1 MSSLNKQNVDWRAV
15 FNLSSIFYLVAGV
28 ICAALSLKYFLLPNR
43 FLDGGVT
50 GISIIV
56 NLKFGI
62 NLNLLLVL
70 INLPF
75 LILGWKKIGKTFAV
89 QSTFSVFLLV
99 VVLELLP
106 LKDAVTTDLV
116 LAAIFG
122 GILMGVG
129 IGLIIRGG
137 GLIDG
142 FEVITEFV
150 QKNSP
155 LSGAEITVFLNSLI
169 FLFAALF
176 FGIEPAMYS
185 ILTYYTAIKMTD
197 YVVEGFEEYTALTI
211 ISREEDKVKELIV
224 KEFGKAISVYKG
236 ERGYLPETF
245 HIKHPC
251 DIIMTVVTRLE
262 VHRMK
267 EAIQRID
274 PQAFFYVQ
282 TIKEVKGGIIK
293 RVGKKTADD
302 L

>member
-1 MSSLNKQNVDWRAV
+1 MNLNKQEVDWKAV
-15 FNLSSIFYLVAGV
+15 FDPMSIFYIVAGV
-28 ICAALSLKYFLLPNR
+28 FCAAISLEVFMLPNK

-50 GISIIV
+50 GIAIIA
-56 NLKFGI
+56 NLHYGI
-62 NLNLLLVL
+62 NLNVLLVV
-70 INLPF
+70 INIPF
-75 LILGWKKIGKTFAV
+75 LYLGWKKIGKTFAV

-99 VVLELLP
+99 AVLEFLSIGP
-106 LKDAVTTDLV
+106 ITNDLV
-116 LAAIFG
+116 LSAVFG
-122 GILMGVG
+122 GILMGLG

-155 LSGAEITVFLNSLI
+155 LSASEITVFLNSLI
-169 FLFAALF
+169 MLFAALF

-185 ILTYYTAIKMTD
+185 ILTYFTAIKMTD

-224 KEFGKAISVYKG
+224 KDFGKAISVYKG

-267 EAIQRID
+267 EAIKNID
-274 PQAFFYVQ
+274 PKAFFYVQ
-282 TIKEVKGGIIK
+282 TIKEVKGGVIK
-293 RVGKKTADD
+293 QVGKKHS
-302 L
+302 

>member
-1 MSSLNKQNVDWRAV
+1 MIPSRQNIDWKAAFDPFSILYIITGV
-15 FNLSSIFYLVAGV
+15 F
-28 ICAALSLKYFLLPNR
+28 CAAVALEAFMLPNK

-50 GISIIV
+50 GMAIIL
-56 NLKFGI
+56 NLRFGI
-62 NLNLLLVL
+62 NLYVLLVT

-75 LILGWKKIGKTFAV
+75 LWLGWKKIGKTFAV
-89 QSTFSVFLLV
+89 QSTFSVFLLIL
-99 VVLELLP
+99 VLEILP
-106 LKDAVTTDLV
+106 IEKAVTKDFV
-116 LAAIFG
+116 LSAMFG
-122 GILMGVG
+122 GILMGLG

-155 LSGAEITVFLNSLI
+155 LSASEITIFLNSLI
-169 FLFAALF
+169 MLFAAIF

-185 ILTYYTAIKMTD
+185 ILTYFTAIKMTD
-197 YVVEGFEEYTALTI
+197 YVVDGFEEYTALTI
-211 ISREEDKVKELIV
+211 ISREDEKVKELIV

-245 HIKHPC
+245 DIKHPC

-262 VHRMK
+262 VHRIK
-267 EAIQRID
+267 EAIQQID
-274 PQAFFYVQ
+274 PKAFFYVQ

-293 RVGKKTADD
+293 QVGKKHS
-302 L
+302 

>member
-1 MSSLNKQNVDWRAV
+1 MSSYKQDIDWKAI
-15 FNLSSIFYLVAGV
+15 FDPMSIFYIVAGV
-28 ICAALSLKYFLLPNR
+28 FCAALALEGFMLPNK

-50 GISIIV
+50 GIAIIL
-56 NLKFGI
+56 NLRFGI
-62 NLNLLLVL
+62 NLYVLLVT

-75 LILGWKKIGKTFAV
+75 LWLGWKKIGKTFAV
-89 QSTFSVFLLV
+89 QSTFSVFLLIL
-99 VVLELLP
+99 VLEIMHINEAITE
-106 LKDAVTTDLV
+106 DDV
-116 LAAIFG
+116 LSAIFG
-122 GILMGVG
+122 GVLMGVG

-155 LSGAEITVFLNSLI
+155 LSASEITVFLNSLI
-169 FLFAALF
+169 MFAAAEF
-176 FGIEPAMYS
+176 FGLDKALYS
-185 ILTYYTAIKMTD
+185 ILTYFTAIKMTD
-197 YVVEGFEEYTALTI
+197 YVVEGFEEYTALTV
-211 ISREEDKVKELIV
+211 ISREEEKVKELIV

-267 EAIQRID
+267 DAIQKID
-274 PQAFFYVQ
+274 PKAFFYVQ
-282 TIKEVKGGIIK
+282 TIKEVKGGVIK
-293 RVGKKTADD
+293 RVGKKHS
-302 L
+302 

>member
-1 MSSLNKQNVDWRAV
+1 MIPSRQNIDWKAV
-15 FNLSSIFYLVAGV
+15 FDPFSIVYIIAGV
-28 ICAALSLKYFLLPNR
+28 LCAAAALQIFMLPNK

-50 GISIIV
+50 GIAIIV
-56 NLKFGI
+56 NLQYGI
-62 NLNLLLVL
+62 DINLLLVL
-70 INLPF
+70 INIPF
-75 LILGWKKIGKTFAV
+75 LYLGWKKIGKTFAV

-99 VVLELLP
+99 IVLEFFKFP
-106 LKDAVTTDLV
+106 AITSDLV
-116 LAAIFG
+116 LSAVFG
-122 GILMGVG
+122 GILMGLG

-155 LSGAEITVFLNSLI
+155 LSASEITIFLNSLI
-169 FLFAALF
+169 MLFAAIF

-185 ILTYYTAIKMTD
+185 ILTYFTAIKMTD

-211 ISREEDKVKELIV
+211 ISREHDKVKELIV

-267 EAIQRID
+267 EAIQQID
-274 PQAFFYVQ
+274 PKAFFYVQ

-293 RVGKKTADD
+293 RVGKKHN
-302 L
+302 

>member
-1 MSSLNKQNVDWRAV
+1 MITSRQKIDWKAV
-15 FNLSSIFYLVAGV
+15 FDPFSLVYIVAGV
-28 ICAALSLKYFLLPNR
+28 FCAAAALQIFMLPNK

-50 GISIIV
+50 GIAIIV
-56 NLKFGI
+56 NLHYGI
-62 NLNLLLVL
+62 NLTLLLVL
-70 INLPF
+70 INIPF
-75 LILGWKKIGKTFAV
+75 LWLGWRKIGKTFAV

-99 VVLELLP
+99 LVLEF
-106 LKDAVTTDLV
+106 LKFPAITSDLV
-116 LAAIFG
+116 LSAVFG
-122 GILMGVG
+122 GILMGLG

-150 QKNSP
+150 EKNSP
-155 LSGAEITVFLNSLI
+155 LSASEITIFLNSLI
-169 FLFAALF
+169 MLFAAIF

-185 ILTYYTAIKMTD
+185 ILTYFTAIKMTD

-211 ISREEDKVKELIV
+211 ISREHDKVKELIV

-267 EAIQRID
+267 EAIQQID
-274 PQAFFYVQ
+274 PKAFFYVQ
-282 TIKEVKGGIIK
+282 TIKEVKGGVIK
-293 RVGKKTADD
+293 RVGKKHS
-302 L
+302 

>member
-28 ICAALSLKYFLLPNR
+28 ICAALSLKYFLLPNH

-50 GISIIV
+50 GISIIL
-56 NLKFGI
+56 NLEFGI

-106 LKDAVTTDLV
+106 MKDAVTTDLV

-267 EAIQRID
+267 EAIQHID
-274 PQAFFYVQ
+274 PHAFFYVQ

-293 RVGKKTADD
+293 RVGKKHS
-302 L
+302 

>member
-1 MSSLNKQNVDWRAV
+1 MSSYKQAIDWKA
-15 FNLSSIFYLVAGV
+15 IFDPTALVQIIFGV
-28 ICAALSLKYFLLPNR
+28 ICAALALKYFMLPNK

-50 GISIIV
+50 GIAIIV
-56 NLKFGI
+56 NLVSEDKI
-62 NLNLLLVL
+62 SLNLLLVV

-75 LILGWKKIGKTFAV
+75 LWLGWKKIGKTFAM
-89 QSTFSVFLLV
+89 QSTFSVFLLIV
-99 VVLELLP
+99 ALEMLP
-106 LKDAVTTDLV
+106 LRGAITEDLV
-116 LAAIFG
+116 LVAIFG
-122 GILMGVG
+122 GMLMGLG

-155 LSGAEITVFLNSLI
+155 LSASEITVFLNSLI
-169 FLFAALF
+169 MLSAAIF

-211 ISREEDKVKELIV
+211 ISREEEKVKELIV
-224 KEFGKAISVYKG
+224 QEFGKAISVYKG

-267 EAIQRID
+267 EAIQNID
-274 PQAFFYVQ
+274 PKAFFYVQ
-282 TIKEVKGGIIK
+282 TIKEVKGGVIK
-293 RVGKKTADD
+293 RVGKKHS
-302 L
+302 